1 MQVLA
6 ESHLAFLIGN
16 DDDEP
21 DQTAPKATASVD
33 NIRIV
38 KQVEW
43 NAIQVLILDILQDK
57 TFRVI

>member
-1 MQVLA
+1 MGIKFQDREGVLLQPMQVLA

-38 KQVEW
+38 KQVE
-43 NAIQVLILDILQDK
+43 
-57 TFRVI
+57 